1 MDSTR
6 KKIDHLIVDSGGFIR
21 NAPLGSLSD
30 DVVSL
35 LEVVDEIRDKATKE
49 RLQMLPYD
57 LKIKSPSSK
66 AIAKVNE
73 FSKKTG
79 DFPALSATDIMV
91 IALTYDY
98 HLQYIGEDTLKDVPT
113 MNKTINFY
121 KPGDESYTPSAMA
134 GFYDGDNNESF
145 PKDSFMDDSDL
156 SITGG
161 NISSSEK
168 DDLAEFSSISYW
180 RDPIP
185 LVDEEIST
193 FNITDKYE
201 FSQCLNYY
209 LSCRSYVIGYCIS
222 NFDFAIY
229 DCLSLHNNLHHLKR
243 WSSHVQSYEYHKFIK
258 DVDPQDMKT
267 LIGLIMQS
275 SSISVENVT
284 ENLKNAM
291 LNAEI
296 PAQISKDDKEE
307 YETNSYSSPETI
319 EEEIEVETDEDDD
332 DEGGWITPN
341 NIKEKNKMMMGSSGE
356 DSEEIPVAIM
366 TTDFAMQNVSKQL
379 GLRVVSVDGYEIKT
393 TKTWILRCYACY
405 NTTSLMHK
413 KFCQKCGNKTLKR
426 VSVTLNEDGSQQIH
440 ISTRNRLTGRGKKFS
455 LPKPVG
461 GKYAINPL
469 LAEDQNLPQQR
480 QTRLAR
486 QKTDALSD
494 DYLAGSSPFILR
506 DVNSKSA
513 IVGTPGVGIMNNFYW
528 MKKNPNEVGR
538 GTGNRR
544 KKKNRN

>member
-134 GFYDGDNNESF
+134 GFYDGDNNE
-145 PKDSFMDDSDL
+145 
-156 SITGG
+156 
-161 NISSSEK
+161 
-168 DDLAEFSSISYW
+168 
-180 RDPIP
+180 
-185 LVDEEIST
+185 
-193 FNITDKYE
+193 
-201 FSQCLNYY
+201 
-209 LSCRSYVIGYCIS
+209 
-222 NFDFAIY
+222 
-229 DCLSLHNNLHHLKR
+229 
-243 WSSHVQSYEYHKFIK
+243 
-258 DVDPQDMKT
+258 
-267 LIGLIMQS
+267 